1 MRRVARAPR
10 RIALV
15 AGLWLILLP
24 GCAGKS
30 SSSTTAPTPPST
42 TATTAPPPVPGA
54 QRLSFKMGPIKIEP
68 GQNAIQYQGRSV
80 PKPDV
85 DGWIVRIAPN
95 LERADGSVPGV
106 DVIHLHHGVWLN
118 QSRKDETDPTLPERF
133 FAAGEEKT
141 TMQVPQGY
149 GYRYNASDR
158 WLINYMIHNL
168 TPVEDQV
175 WITYD
180 IDFIPATAPQA
191 QGMKKAKPAW
201 LDVQNGSVYPV
212 FDALKGSG
220 QNGVFTYPD
229 DDPNA
234 YKGGKPL
241 NQWTVPNDMVLI
253 STAGH
258 LHPGGL
264 HDDLDLQRG
273 GNSAHLFTSDA
284 HYFEPAGA
292 VSWDVAMTN
301 TAPDWRV
308 TVKAGDVLS
317 VHTSYDTSAISW
329 YESMGIM
336 VVWYTDGTGG
346 NDPFTTPVDQPGLLN
361 HGHLP
366 ENDNHGGAPNALPDP
381 GTLPSGA
388 PASQLNIKD
397 FTYGAG
403 DYSEGPADIPTVA
416 PGGTITFDNQDA
428 PTGVGIWHTI
438 TACAAPCNAS
448 TGIAYP
454 RADAQVQFDSGELG
468 AAGPPTSGHVSWTTP
483 TDLVPG
489 TYSYFCRIHPF
500 MRGAFRVV
508 TSG

>member
-1 MRRVARAPR
+1 V
-10 RIALV
+10 
-15 AGLWLILLP
+15 WLILLS

-30 SSSTTAPTPPST
+30 TNTASKSTSSSATT
-42 TATTAPPPVPGA
+42 TATTDPPPEPGA
-54 QRLSFKMGPIKIEP
+54 ERLQFKMGPISIAP
-68 GQNAIQYQGRSV
+68 GQNAIQYSGKSV

-95 LERADGSVPGV
+95 LRRADGSVPAV

-118 QSRKDETDPTLPERF
+118 ESRKDNTAAVPERF

-141 TMQVPQGY
+141 IMQLPQGF
-149 GYRYNASDR
+149 GYQYNASDK
-158 WLINYMIHNL
+158 WLINYMIHDL
-168 TPVEDQV
+168 TPIPDQV
-175 WITYD
+175 FITYD
-180 IDFIPATAPQA
+180 IDFIPATSPAA
-191 QGMKKAKPAW
+191 QGIREAKPAW

-212 FDALKGSG
+212 FDALRGSG
-220 QNGVFTYPD
+220 VNGVFTYPD
-229 DDPNA
+229 DVPNA
-234 YKGGKPL
+234 YGDGKPL
-241 NQWTVPNDMVLI
+241 NQWVVPSDEVLV

-264 HDDLDLQRG
+264 HDDLDVQRG
-273 GNSAHLFTSDA
+273 GDSAHLFSSEA

-308 TVKAGDVLS
+308 SLHAGDVLS
-317 VHTSYDTSAISW
+317 VHTSYDTSTTSW

-336 VVWYTDGTGG
+336 VVWFADGTDG
-346 NDPFTTPVDQPGLLN
+346 NNPFTTPVDQPGLLN

-381 GTLPSGA
+381 GSLPSGP
-388 PASQLNIKD
+388 PASQVNIQD

-416 PGGTITFDNQDA
+416 PGGTITFDNLDA

-438 TACAAPCNAS
+438 TACSAPCNGS

-454 RADAQVQFDSGELG
+454 RADAPVQFDSGQLG
-468 AAGPPTSGHVSWTTP
+468 AAGPPTSGELTWTTP
-483 TDLVPG
+483 ATLAPG
-489 TYSYFCRIHPF
+489 TYSYFCRVHPF